1 MAPHLTLQQREY
13 ARRLRREGR
22 TIREIAA
29 EIGYSRSTVKYVV
42 RALGK
47 RESSQILWSPG
58 PSRLSLADRE
68 EISRGLSV
76 GEPLRA
82 RRATAR
88 SGAVD
93 HLS

>member
-1 MAPHLTLQQREY
+1 MAPHLTLQQREH

-47 RESSQILWSPG
+47 RESSHIVWSPG
-58 PSRLSLADRE
+58 QSRLSL
-68 EISRGLSV
+68 
-76 GEPLRA
+76 
-82 RRATAR
+82 
-88 SGAVD
+88 
-93 HLS
+93 